1 MTPTPCPSQDGNLIL
16 PTWEGQGAGKNM
28 NAHIRNAV
36 LNDAG
41 GIASLIRGLG
51 LFAEVAAEP
60 LEKTVA
66 SIAAPLEDAELRTHY
81 AVFVAE
87 AGGEIVGFAALHIL
101 PYFIRNEAEGYISE
115 LFVRAS
121 ARGGGIGAALLHA
134 ATEEARRRGC
144 FRLRLLNVKQR
155 ESYQRRFYAKN
166 GWKEWEDAATFLYDL
181 A

>member
-1 MTPTPCPSQDGNLIL
+1 MDV
-16 PTWEGQGAGKNM
+16 
-28 NAHIRNAV
+28 HIRNAV
-36 LNDAG
+36 SEDAS

-51 LFAEVAAEP
+51 LFAEIAAEP
-60 LEKTVA
+60 LNATVA
-66 SIAAPLEDAELRTHY
+66 RIAAPLEDAESRTHH

-101 PYFIRNEAEGYISE
+101 PYFIRKGAEGYISE

>member
-1 MTPTPCPSQDGNLIL
+1 
-16 PTWEGQGAGKNM
+16 M
-28 NAHIRNAV
+28 NVHIRNAV
-36 LNDAG
+36 PEDAS

-51 LFAEVAAEP
+51 LFAEIAAEP
-60 LEKTVA
+60 LDATVA
-66 SIAAPLEDAELRTHY
+66 RIAAPLEDAESQTHH

-101 PYFIRNEAEGYISE
+101 PYFIHKGAEGYISE

-121 ARGGGIGAALLHA
+121 ARNGGIGAALLHA

-155 ESYQRRFYAKN
+155 ESYQRRFYSKN
-166 GWKEWEDAATFLYDL
+166 GWKEWEDAATFFYDL